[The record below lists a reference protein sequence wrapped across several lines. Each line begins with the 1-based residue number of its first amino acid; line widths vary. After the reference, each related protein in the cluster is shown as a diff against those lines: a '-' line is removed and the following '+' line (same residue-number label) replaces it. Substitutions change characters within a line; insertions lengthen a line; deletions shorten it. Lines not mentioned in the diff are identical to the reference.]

1 MGTIRR
7 EEDVTDLRKSLGR
20 KFTLRDVNSPELQI
34 KSIGDCRLWCTVGSI
49 IMMDKQKRESPP
61 FTSPVGRNNGFKI
74 PKKKADDWCE
84 AVHTSSPLTRIGN
97 LEHRNGSVSKR
108 PYSSSYESFNIPRNR
123 ETHAYYSSPGSSKF
137 MRQPK
142 VILTDILR
150 SGSGRASA
158 EGNVTDSNTIN
169 SISSQTP
176 KNSAYQGSPE
186 NFCLSRTEQTL
197 GLHKEAG
204 REPEVKSSEKRTS
217 LEYKAEQTQKASFS
231 TVCRDVSNTPVSPQ
245 KELGVKKN
253 NTEEGVSNVSK
264 PTNQE
269 CEKALKKNDVCSP
282 NTREKTYCY
291 KRAEYQNKKHLT
303 SPTNVSVHTRDKPTS
318 PSLESVTIESGI
330 RDRLSQKKPEPK
342 MNSSRSYNRL
352 RRNIQVGTTNK
363 GKQPSEPIVLSS
375 DEEEGQHRERVRSEQ
390 EQPLPETPD
399 ETMEDAV
406 CDQQCPS
413 PSDDG
418 EPMDYSDTIVEPLPA
433 SDDLVLQLN
442 VLYVYYGTK
451 RRRAAACA
459 KVSSKCIEIPIK
471 VPLELNK
478 CISLDTTRL
487 QKYGFWLSNGA
498 VSERSSAVIILWITP
513 DCIPQIEK
521 HMGSTSRS
529 QTSKS
534 NELLFLELV
543 EPLSVIEQSLM
554 CRIMREASESGGAP
568 ALADV
573 LSWDEMYPML
583 EALSCEDCSFK
594 ANCGIFF
601 KKQKEKESINTSPVD
616 PPETYKDGR
625 YSVSMVSRRD
635 DTMKEVDKGGTL
647 LRLLVYPPPP
657 TKGGLAV
664 TTEDLECLE
673 HGEFLNDV
681 IIDFYL
687 KYLLLEKF
695 PKSFAE
701 KCHIFSSFFF
711 RCLTRKDN
719 ATNDSKTE
727 MPAAQRRH
735 HRVKTWTRHVDIFTK
750 DFIFVPVNENS
761 HWYLVVVCFPWME
774 KAVYEDRKDASD
786 VQDVKK
792 RTETDSGSVLVF
804 NDHLS
809 KKEETIGDESGES
822 EDSTSSGISCNP
834 LHAKHK
840 DKQDGKICKRPCL
853 LIFDSLKTGSAQA
866 TVKVLREYL
875 KAEWDVKRK
884 TPREFSR
891 SSMRDFYPK
900 VPKQNNSTD
909 CGLYVLQYVESFAQ
923 KPIDS
928 FDPPMHLENWFP
940 ASLVKN
946 KRDKI
951 RDLILR
957 LNVQQSKKS

>member
-1 MGTIRR
+1 
-7 EEDVTDLRKSLGR
+7 
-20 KFTLRDVNSPELQI
+20 
-34 KSIGDCRLWCTVGSI
+34 
-49 IMMDKQKRESPP
+49 MMDKQKRESPP

-137 MRQPK
+137 MR
-142 VILTDILR
+142 
-150 SGSGRASA
+150 
-158 EGNVTDSNTIN
+158 
-169 SISSQTP
+169 
-176 KNSAYQGSPE
+176 
-186 NFCLSRTEQTL
+186 TEQTL

-217 LEYKAEQTQKASFS
+217 LEYKEQTQKASFS

-253 NTEEGVSNVSK
+253 NTEEGVSNLSK

-375 DEEEGQHRERVRSEQ
+375 DEEEGQHRERVRSER

-413 PSDDG
+413 PCDDG

-471 VPLELNK
+471 VPLEQNK
-478 CISLDTTRL
+478 CISLDTIKL

-513 DCIPQIEK
+513 DCIPQIEE

-719 ATNDSKTE
+719 ASNDSKTE
-727 MPAAQRRH
+727 MP
-735 HRVKTWTRHVDIFTK
+735 
-750 DFIFVPVNENS
+750 
-761 HWYLVVVCFPWME
+761 
-774 KAVYEDRKDASD
+774 
-786 VQDVKK
+786 
-792 RTETDSGSVLVF
+792 
-804 NDHLS
+804 
-809 KKEETIGDESGES
+809 
-822 EDSTSSGISCNP
+822 
-834 LHAKHK
+834 
-840 DKQDGKICKRPCL
+840 
-853 LIFDSLKTGSAQA
+853 
-866 TVKVLREYL
+866 
-875 KAEWDVKRK
+875 
-884 TPREFSR
+884 
-891 SSMRDFYPK
+891 
-900 VPKQNNSTD
+900 
-909 CGLYVLQYVESFAQ
+909 
-923 KPIDS
+923 
-928 FDPPMHLENWFP
+928 
-940 ASLVKN
+940 
-946 KRDKI
+946 
-951 RDLILR
+951 
-957 LNVQQSKKS
+957 